1 MNDPNDPLN
10 VSVVKLRVEILKRSF
25 LLQRRLEKL
34 REKVRQTRKDQDL
47 IWTALEFEDLIAR
60 IEAAIKFLRDRER
73 SGLPEGRRRGIVRDF
88 FDIFRLLDQ
97 YLDS

>member
-10 VSVVKLRVEILKRSF
+10 VSVNKLRVEILKRSL
-25 LLQRRLEKL
+25 LLQSRLEKL

-73 SGLPEGRRRGIVRDF
+73 SGLPEERRRGIVRDF